1 MDVFIKQKG
10 FRIIEYMLTFL
21 VIITLNFALP
31 RMMPGDPFLHISGE
45 VDEVVAFHSKEQIQ
59 YFREYYG
66 LDRPLH
72 EQYLTYLKEL
82 AVGDL
87 GFSYYYKEN
96 VSTIILR
103 RLPWTM
109 LLVVSAMVLSIII
122 GIILGSYSAWRRN
135 KWQDNALYTVLI
147 VFSEI
152 PAFLVGLALLIWLGA
167 GLGLFPLAGAVTHF
181 ARYGSMWDE
190 ILDILHHAA
199 LPILTLTL
207 ARTGGIYLL
216 VRNSLGTVL
225 TKDYMRTAR
234 AKGLKELRIR
244 YVHALR
250 NALMPLFTRIAI
262 QLGALIGGAILAENV
277 FMYPGIGVLMRSAVV
292 VRDYPLIQGIF
303 LVLAVGVMTTNM
315 LADLAYKYIDPRTR
329 PAAIG
334 GRDTKKLEVKT

>member
-1 MDVFIKQKG
+1 MGIFRGKTG
-10 FRIIEYMLTFL
+10 FRVIEYLLTFL
-21 VIITLNFALP
+21 VIISLNFALP
-31 RMMPGDPFLHISGE
+31 RMMPGDPFLHYSGE
-45 VDEVVAFHSKEQIQ
+45 VDEVVAFYSRDQVQ

-72 EQYLTYLKEL
+72 EQYTTYLKEL
-82 AVGDL
+82 ARGDL
-87 GFSYYYKEN
+87 GFSYYYKDH
-96 VSTIILR
+96 VSSIILR
-103 RLPWTM
+103 RLPWTVF
-109 LLVVSAMVLSIII
+109 LVISAMALSIFM
-122 GIILGSYSAWRRN
+122 GIILGSYSAWRRG
-135 KWQDNALYTVLI
+135 KWQDSALYTMLM

-167 GLGLFPLAGAVTHF
+167 GLGLFPLAGAATHF
-181 ARYGSMWDE
+181 ARYDSAWDKM
-190 ILDILHHAA
+190 LDILHHAA

-225 TKDYMRTAR
+225 AKDYMRTAK
-234 AKGLKELRIR
+234 AKGLKEFRIR
-244 YVHALR
+244 YLHALR

-277 FMYPGIGVLMRSAVV
+277 FSYPGIGVLMRSAVV

-303 LVLAVGVMTTNM
+303 LVLAIGVMAANM

-329 PAAIG
+329 PAAISS
-334 GRDTKKLEVKT
+334 RDTKKLEVKA